1 MSRGCSLGGCG
12 GFSRRSVD
20 SRCEGSVVEAHWLR
34 FSMAYG
40 VFPDQGLNPCP
51 LTGSQI
57 LRHWAPKKSLLCCP
71 SPRMGRTPV
80 PMLDGVS
87 FVDSDP
93 CNLLTGQASDSP
105 YSIDSGQGLRD
116 SESWRGP
123 RSRSWEVAGLRLT
136 PGIRLALALGPG
148 PSPAAASCLLPPPHP
163 ALRALG
169 QALSVLLTSVPPA
182 PGTGLGTRHLL
193 AVDYLSVDKGHE
205 AHVSRSP

>member
-1 MSRGCSLGGCG
+1 M
-12 GFSRRSVD
+12 D

-80 PMLDGVS
+80 PMLDVVS

-136 PGIRLALALGPG
+136 PSAWPW
-148 PSPAAASCLLPPPHP
+148 PSVRVPLLQPPPASSRP
-163 ALRALG
+163 
-169 QALSVLLTSVPPA
+169 LTLHSGLWVRPCLCCSPPY
-182 PGTGLGTRHLL
+182 HQLL
-193 AVDYLSVDKGHE
+193 ARDL
-205 AHVSRSP
+205 AHGTC